1 MKTKNVK
8 KLALTCLATAF
19 LACGSIGLV
28 VADFET
34 SAATDSIGSFEMVGG
49 ASIRTVSGTTG
60 IRYTAKFDETLYNVV
75 TEDDDKQFGMI
86 ITKLDYYLQAK
97 AANSDL
103 IAGLDSLGA
112 NKYVL
117 ISESSANPCTPYL
130 YTFPSGE
137 TEYRVSGAL
146 TNIKYSNADSTWMGV
161 GVVITGNGDEQDT
174 YEYAKTDETNARTT
188 AYVATAALNDEA
200 FGYKDYEKDVMRD
213 YVYEY
218 TAKVSGLDEATFDAQ
233 EDKSAN
239 LNGLTIALGDGID
252 TTEKYNQNVAGKET
266 YLTINEKQK
275 VNIAVTTAD
284 GKALDF
290 ACETS
295 SSDSDVVKV
304 ENFNELKPLKNGYAT
319 LTVSSTALGDWSET
333 VTAYVGSESVVKMTE
348 TSIRQ
353 WSGAQTGYHSTSAT
367 GSIKGVNY
375 YGYVGRGTA
384 SETVQYAAY
393 SDTLSVYY
401 IDYMI
406 AQGYTHIRMPFYF
419 DTSLTHELFEGVD
432 ESNRKTSQTIRSQL
446 APAMGGGSFTDTKI
460 DLDEWIYWDVD
471 INHYRAHFA
480 EADNAAV
487 DTYGVKTGIT
497 DRWYYVNG
505 LFMSMKNTLA
515 YLGEQTF
522 VKGND
527 YAVVADTETTATFG
541 ELIDLNDIYTSNIA
555 LSYEYDGVPHNNILA
570 TVTGETSI
578 TVNGNVYAQTLN
590 DSKKV
595 VVTKSEGVEKTLKV
609 TVSDGVKAVNLVDVN
624 GKDTA
629 VDMDNYTRTA
639 ELETLGFTVSQSY
652 KKRYADTNYEQ
663 AATIANT
670 ERGIFYANVM
680 AEKDGEKYTYSTTID
695 VYNSNEPVEYESFGH
710 DDSDYAYRVYFA
722 ASEWKNTAKDYETL
736 IKNYNSEKGNGAELK
751 TGTAPEV
758 SDGCLYGYL
767 TRSQY
772 TKANDKASGNASTS
786 NTNIATIYGSSE
798 NIWVLE
804 INQANI
810 DWSTPFTISSTNSG
824 AAYIHIYVMPRHTQE
839 YYAYFAETNTNTMK
853 FSDSSGW
860 SKGSCTSRVITSI
873 TNGTASYTSK
883 QRGSANMQQNLWSQ
897 CTITLQ
903 DIANNYDLFAEMK
916 IHIYSSQDPQGFNT
930 TYNNG
935 VARLSSLLF

>member
-130 YTFPSGE
+130 YTLPSGE

-266 YLTINEKQK
+266 YLTINEKET
-275 VNIAVTTAD
+275 VDIAVTTAD

-290 ACETS
+290 ACETT

-304 ENFNELKPLKNGYAT
+304 ENFNQLKPLKNGYTT

-333 VTAYVGSESVVKMTE
+333 VTAYVGSESVVKLTE
-348 TSIRQ
+348 TEIFG
-353 WSGAQTGYHSTSAT
+353 WSGAQGGYHSSSKT
-367 GSIKGVNY
+367 GMIKGENY
-375 YGYVGRGTA
+375 YGYTGRA
-384 SETVQYAAY
+384 SSNTVQFWAY

-406 AQGYTHIRMPFYF
+406 TQGYTHVRMPFYF
-419 DTSLTHELFEGVD
+419 DASLTHELFEGVSEAD
-432 ESNRKTSQTIRSQL
+432 KKTEQNIRMQL
-446 APAMGGGSFTDTKI
+446 APAAGGSKTFTDTTVNVN
-460 DLDEWIYWDVD
+460 EWIYWDVD

-487 DTYGVKTGIT
+487 DTYGVKTGIN
-497 DRWYYVNG
+497 DNWYYVNA
-505 LFMSMKNTLA
+505 LFMSMKNTLV

-522 VKGND
+522 VKSND
-527 YAVVADTETTATFG
+527 YTVNEESASATFG
-541 ELIDLNDIYTSNIA
+541 DIVDLSDKFTGNVA
-555 LSYEYDGVPHNNILA
+555 LAYKVNGVPQNKMLA
-570 TVTGETSI
+570 AVNENTVTI
-578 TVNGNVYAQTLN
+578 NGNVYANALN
-590 DSKKV
+590 SSNKV
-595 VVTKSEGVEKTLKV
+595 VVTKSADVTKTL

-624 GKDTA
+624 GADSA
-629 VDMDNYTRTA
+629 VAMADYNKAAD
-639 ELETLGFTVSQSY
+639 LEALGFTVSQSFA
-652 KKRYADTNYEQ
+652 KRYAATDYEQ
-663 AATIANT
+663 EATIANT
-670 ERGIFYANVM
+670 ERGIFYANVT
-680 AEKDGEKYTYSTTID
+680 AEKDGETYTYSTMID
-695 VYNSNEPVEYESFGH
+695 VYNSTEPVEYESFGH
-710 DDSDYAYRVYFA
+710 DDSAYAVKVYYYVNSADYVMSAYDTIKSTYTA
-722 ASEWKNTAKDYETL
+722 EASNGLEFIVGGDYLSFKKYGDITKAVTGL
-736 IKNYNSEKGNGAELK
+736 THNND
-751 TGTAPEV
+751 TGTVV
-758 SDGCLYGYL
+758 S
-767 TRSQY
+767 
-772 TKANDKASGNASTS
+772 
-786 NTNIATIYGSSE
+786 TIYGNTDINYLCIDQSKITTTGPLTVDTGDNKS
-798 NIWVLE
+798 NI
-804 INQANI
+804 N
-810 DWSTPFTISSTNSG
+810 
-824 AAYIHIYVMPRHTQE
+824 IYVTPRHTKE
-839 YYAYFAETNTNTMK
+839 YYQFYANDANYAEAKLKYAYAPGASTTSEA
-853 FSDSSGW
+853 
-860 SKGSCTSRVITSI
+860 SRVSGLIDITA
-873 TNGTASYTSK
+873 TTRGTRYAQNSPWSGDWKYEAVYNAQK
-883 QRGSANMQQNLWSQ
+883 IDLNM
-897 CTITLQ
+897 IVE
-903 DIANNYDLFAEMK
+903 NYESFDSMSLPMFVAE
-916 IHIYSSQDPQGFNT
+916 DPQGRVAKQPS
-930 TYNNG
+930 NG
-935 VARLSSLLF
+935 YMKLGSLLF

>member
-34 SAATDSIGSFEMVGG
+34 SAATESIGSFEMVGG

-130 YTFPSGE
+130 YTLPSGE

-266 YLTINEKQK
+266 YLTINEKET
-275 VNIAVTTAD
+275 VDIAVTTAD

-290 ACETS
+290 ACETT

-304 ENFNELKPLKNGYAT
+304 ENFNQLKPLKNGYTT

-333 VTAYVGSESVVKMTE
+333 VTAYVGSESVVKLTE
-348 TSIRQ
+348 TEIFG
-353 WSGAQTGYHSTSAT
+353 WSGAQGGYHSSSET
-367 GSIKGVNY
+367 GTIKGEEY
-375 YGYVGRGTA
+375 YGYAGKGSSA
-384 SETVQYAAY
+384 ETIQFWAY
-393 SDTLSVYY
+393 SDALSVYY

-406 AQGYTHIRMPFYF
+406 AQGYTHVRMPFYV
-419 DTSLTHELFEGVD
+419 DTSLSHELFEGVS
-432 ESNRKTSQTIRSQL
+432 ESDKATSQKIRAQFAQS
-446 APAMGGGSFTDTKI
+446 AAGVATTFTDTAV
-460 DLDEWIYWDVD
+460 DLDEWIYWDMD

-480 EADNAAV
+480 ETDTV
-487 DTYGVKTGIT
+487 DTYGVKSKVTEK
-497 DRWYYVNG
+497 WYYANA
-505 LFMSMKNTLA
+505 LFMNVKNSLV
-515 YLGEQTF
+515 YFGEQTF
-522 VKGND
+522 VKNST
-527 YAVVADTETTATFG
+527 YAVNEESASATFG
-541 ELIDLNDIYTSNIA
+541 ETVTLSDKFTSN
-555 LSYEYDGVPHNNILA
+555 LSLAYAVDSVAVESLVAVYESQAI
-570 TVTGETSI
+570 SI
-578 TVNGNVYAQTLN
+578 NANVYTHTIN
-590 DSKKV
+590 DSKNV
-595 VVTKSEGVEKTLKV
+595 VVSKSADVTKTLI
-609 TVSDGVKAVNLVDVN
+609 VSDGIKAVNLVDVN
-624 GKDTA
+624 GMADTVA
-629 VDMDNYTRTA
+629 FADYTKTAQLQALGWTVDSVTY
-639 ELETLGFTVSQSY
+639 E
-652 KKRYADTNYEQ
+652 KRYAASDYEQ
-663 AATIANT
+663 AATIATT
-670 ERGIFYANVM
+670 ERGIFYANMTVSKN
-680 AEKDGEKYTYSTTID
+680 EKTLNIPVALDLYDST
-695 VYNSNEPVEYESFGH
+695 EPVEYESFGH
-710 DDSDYAYRVYFA
+710 DDSSYAVKVYYYA
-722 ASEWKNTAKDYETL
+722 GADNYKSYETV
-736 IKNYNSEKGNGAELK
+736 KTTYGTDKGMDMTIGSFGTAYVSLLGYGEVSKTVDGLTSYADD
-751 TGTAPEV
+751 TGTTV
-758 SDGCLYGYL
+758 SSLYGHTDIHYVCIDQKNITTTTPL
-767 TRSQY
+767 TVA
-772 TKANDKASGNASTS
+772 TNDNKAN
-786 NTNIATIYGSSE
+786 
-798 NIWVLE
+798 
-804 INQANI
+804 INV
-810 DWSTPFTISSTNSG
+810 
-824 AAYIHIYVMPRHTQE
+824 YVTPRHTKE
-839 YYAYFAETNTNTMK
+839 YYALFAETNTGKLK
-853 FSDSSGW
+853 FTYAAGSSSGSQATRCSGLTSVNNGVGTLTQHSPW
-860 SKGSCTSRVITSI
+860 SGNWQYKDI
-873 TNGTASYTSK
+873 NNA
-883 QRGSANMQQNLWSQ
+883 Q
-897 CTITLQ
+897 TITLST
-903 DIANNYDLFAEMK
+903 IVNNYESFNSMAFPIFISE
-916 IHIYSSQDPQGFNT
+916 DPQGRHSSQPA
-930 TYNNG
+930 NG
-935 VARLSSLLF
+935 YAKLGSLLF